1 MISSAKKPRRPLLQR
16 ETPPREEREQEPS
29 GKARSSDLP
38 TERRKIDFTTFEA
51 NWVDEPV
58 YQRNIHKRKDSLVDI
73 KLIEVNED
81 EEKLSE
87 VLRTPKKLRFDE
99 MNIEERDSDLINSRH
114 DEGNQVHDIFFDEEA
129 QCICEESIY
138 FKANFKRSEFGKQR
152 RKLREIYSNVEE
164 LNAEIRIKLGH
175 VSAYAWICAVICLA
189 SLVDMIT
196 SLEDYGEVH
205 LWSLRFDVEVVTVLL
220 SSVFFTVFQVMM
232 SNRFIALEKDV
243 TDRLSTFDGNGVC
256 YRLRKVESL
265 LGRNGFKYRLQVT
278 LGHQQ

>member
-1 MISSAKKPRRPLLQR
+1 MISSAKKPTRPLLKR
-16 ETPPREEREQEPS
+16 ETPPREEREQETS
-29 GKARSSDLP
+29 GKARNSDLP

-58 YQRNIHKRKDSLVDI
+58 YQRNIHKRKDSLVDV
-73 KLIEVNED
+73 KLLEVNED
-81 EEKLSE
+81 EEKLTE
-87 VLRTPKKLRFDE
+87 VLRTPKKLRFDD
-99 MNIEERDSDLINSRH
+99 MNIEERDSDLLINTRH
-114 DEGNQVHDIFFDEEA
+114 DEGNPVHDIFFDEEA

-152 RKLREIYSNVEE
+152 RKLRDIYSNVEE
-164 LNAEIRIKLGH
+164 LNTEIRSKLGH

-205 LWSLRFDVEVVTVLL
+205 LWSLRFEVEVVIVLL
-220 SSVFFTVFQVMM
+220 GSVFFTVFQVMM

-243 TDRLSTFDGNGVC
+243 TDRLSTFDGDGVC

-278 LGHQQ
+278 LGP